1 MIWPWNRKRTNG
13 PAQQLVLGIA
23 ENAALFAQYARKTGG
38 WDLDFSEKSVE
49 ILDDMLATL
58 STKSNQFLEHER
70 AMIVDWGG
78 CYLLE
83 VGRRQFGS
91 MYRLYE
97 QRDWPV
103 LVLGEPEFSA
113 AFLAHDKID
122 GRLSGD
128 EMDNLPFFY
137 GALRRAVDARRSVLY
152 V

>member
-1 MIWPWNRKRTNG
+1 
-13 PAQQLVLGIA
+13 
-23 ENAALFAQYARKTGG
+23 
-38 WDLDFSEKSVE
+38 
-49 ILDDMLATL
+49 
-58 STKSNQFLEHER
+58 
-70 AMIVDWGG
+70 MIVDWGG

-83 VGRRQFGS
+83 VGRRQFGG

-97 QRDWPV
+97 QRGWPV